1 MGHDSLIH
9 YLSFKNATQEVIIL
23 VIGGKMEQF

>member
-9 YLSFKNATQEVIIL
+9 YLSFKNTTQVIIL